1 MTRHRIDLD
10 KIWNDQKGSRKIFDV
25 LEELIEIVNN
35 HIRKTDRSVDMYCRD
50 KKCWDLLIKDK
61 NRYTLPDEIKG
72 EYVTG
77 VTRENIETVWAE
89 NAAINFCKS
98 KGGDKWKEL
107 SNWLKIQGD
116 PKTTSWRSI
125 CFKVGNYIIR
135 GWDPSEKMCASAK
148 KAWEYAEEQG
158 WDSGEPLNL
167 GSGNSKKIIG
177 I

>member
-1 MTRHRIDLD
+1 MTTGTLI
-10 KIWNDQKGSRKIFDV
+10 KIFNV

-61 NRYTLPDEIKG
+61 KRYVLPDEIKG
-72 EYVTG
+72 EFVTG
-77 VTRENIETVWAE
+77 VTRENIEVVWAE

-107 SNWLKIQGD
+107 SNWLKMQGD
-116 PKTTSWRSI
+116 SKTKSWRSM
-125 CFKVGNYIIR
+125 CYNMGRTLLKGK
-135 GWDPSEKMCASAK
+135 DPSERLSVPCIE
-148 KAWEYAEEQG
+148 AWESAEDDG
-158 WDSGEPLNL
+158 WDSGEPINL
-167 GSGNSKKIIG
+167 DSGSRKKTIG